1 MKIKTLLIL
10 AVMLF
15 AVAGVR
21 AQTAPAAGG
30 GQIPR
35 MKVAI
40 VDVLAFREGIGEL
53 RAKYE
58 KLQTEFQ
65 ARYRELEAMQSK
77 IQSQEKVL
85 NENKTLTP
93 QQAQKLNDEYEQMKR
108 EYNRLLE
115 DSQATAQKREREETE
130 ATYDKLS
137 KFLDGYC
144 VKNGITHVFDAQRL
158 RESQIVVYAA
168 AAANITEDFMKEYN
182 KANPAPAA
190 TAKQQ

>member
-1 MKIKTLLIL
+1 MKTKISLTL

-15 AVAGVR
+15 AVSGVW
-21 AQTAPAAGG
+21 AQTAASASGG
-30 GQIPR
+30 PVPN

-40 VDVLAFREGIGEL
+40 VDVIAFREGITEL

-65 ARYRELEAMQSK
+65 TRYRELEAMQSK
-77 IQSQEKVL
+77 VQSQEKVL

-93 QQAQKLNDEYEQMKR
+93 QQAQKLTEEYEQLKR

-115 DSQATAQKREREETE
+115 DSQSTAQKREREETE

-137 KFLDGYC
+137 KFMDQYC
-144 VKNGITHVFDAQRL
+144 VKNKITHVFDAQRL

-168 AAANITEDFMKEYN
+168 AIANITDDFIKEYN
-182 KANPAPAA
+182 KAHPAPAA
-190 TAKQQ
+190 TAKQ

>member
-1 MKIKTLLIL
+1 MKTKISLTL

-15 AVAGVR
+15 AVSGVW
-21 AQTAPAAGG
+21 AQTAAPASGG
-30 GQIPR
+30 PVPN

-40 VDVLAFREGIGEL
+40 VDVIAFREGILEL

-65 ARYRELEAMQSK
+65 VRYRELEAMQSK

-93 QQAQKLNDEYEQMKR
+93 QQSQKLNEEYELLKR

-115 DSQATAQKREREETE
+115 DSQTTAQKREREETE

-137 KFLDGYC
+137 NFMDQYC
-144 VKNGITHVFDAQRL
+144 VKTGITHVFDAQKL

-168 AAANITEDFMKEYN
+168 AIANITDDFIKEYN

-190 TAKQQ
+190 TAKQ

>member
-1 MKIKTLLIL
+1 MKTKISLTL

-15 AVAGVR
+15 AVSGVW
-21 AQTAPAAGG
+21 AQTAAPASGG
-30 GQIPR
+30 PVPN

-40 VDVLAFREGIGEL
+40 VDVIAFREGILEL

-93 QQAQKLNDEYEQMKR
+93 QQAQKLTEEYEQMKR

-115 DSQATAQKREREETE
+115 DSQSTAQKREREETE
-130 ATYDKLS
+130 ASYDKLS
-137 KFLDGYC
+137 KFMDQYC
-144 VKNGITHVFDAQRL
+144 VKNKITHVFDAQRL

-168 AAANITEDFMKEYN
+168 AAANITEDFIKEFN
-182 KANPAPAA
+182 KSNPAPAA
-190 TAKQQ
+190 TAKQ